1 MVLKE
6 YKMDNLFN
14 IVDSMFNEYWS
25 TQGLTPVSTKAFRA
39 TTIPVNMIKEEDES
53 LTVEIAIPGKTKD
66 DVTLKKEVIDG
77 VDYVV
82 FDLKEVEQTEE
93 QKAAEEKRKY
103 IDRKIKVTK
112 HCAIKVPSNLDVN
125 KLTAKVENGLMTIKI
140 PVAEEAKPVEFTIE

>member
-1 MVLKE
+1 MVSKE

-25 TQGLTPVSTKAFRA
+25 TQGLTPVSTKTFRA

-77 VDYVV
+77 VDYV
-82 FDLKEVEQTEE
+82 EE
-93 QKAAEEKRKY
+93 
-103 IDRKIKVTK
+103 
-112 HCAIKVPSNLDVN
+112 L
-125 KLTAKVENGLMTIKI
+125 
-140 PVAEEAKPVEFTIE
+140 

>member
-1 MVLKE
+1 
-6 YKMDNLFN
+6 MDNLFN

-25 TQGLTPVSTKAFRA
+25 TQGLTPFSTKTFRA

-66 DVTLKKEVIDG
+66 DITLKKEVIDG

-103 IDRKIKVTK
+103 FERKIKVTK
-112 HCAIKVPSNLDVN
+112 HCAIKVPSNFDVN

>member
-1 MVLKE
+1 MVSKE

-25 TQGLTPVSTKAFRA
+25 TQGLTPFSTKTFRA

-66 DVTLKKEVIDG
+66 DITLKKEVIDG

-103 IDRKIKVTK
+103 FERKIKVTK
-112 HCAIKVPSNLDVN
+112 HCAIKVPSNFDVN